1 MSDTST
7 IETELLDVTGE
18 PLAEL
23 IQSDDTWLRRA
34 VDRIRD
40 EASALDPAASV
51 AAFNNFV

>member
-7 IETELLDVTGE
+7 IETELLDVAGE

-34 VDRIRD
+34 VDRIRA
-40 EASALDPAASV
+40 EASSLDPTASV
-51 AAFNNFV
+51 AAFNNYV